1 MLRIEP
7 LFAVSY
13 VRDVSESLGH
23 ELVEVN
29 DRFETMMIERG
40 LYTEDLI
47 KKIIQSGSIQSTKEV
62 PKDVRNM
69 FVTALDIGPEWHV
82 RIQAAFQKHTDN
94 AVSKTINFSNWATP
108 HDVERAFMLSWK
120 LGCKGITVYR
130 YGSRSKQIL
139 NIKSEK
145 SRSRSPA
152 MPINPDGYMGGCTNC
167 TL

>member
-1 MLRIEP
+1 
-7 LFAVSY
+7 
-13 VRDVSESLGH
+13 
-23 ELVEVN
+23 
-29 DRFETMMIERG
+29 MMIERG

-47 KKIIQSGSIQSTKEV
+47 KKIIQSGSIQDMKEV

-108 HDVERAFMLSWK
+108 NDVERAFMLSWK

-139 NIKSEK
+139 NIKGEK
-145 SRSRSPA
+145 SRSRSPT
-152 MPINPDGYMGGCTNC
+152 MPISSDGYMGGCPNC